1 MIVRGIRGAVTAAA
15 NDRASILDATSTL
28 LAEIIQANRL
38 EPESVAAVFFTTSAD
53 LNAAYPAE
61 AARAKGWTQVPLLC
75 SHEMVVPGGL
85 PACIR
90 VLMLVN
96 TDVAQIDIKHIY
108 LGGAAALRPDLRV
121 S

>member
-1 MIVRGIRGAVTAAA
+1 MITRGIRGAVTAAA
-15 NDRASILDATSTL
+15 NDRDAILDATSAL
-28 LAEIIQANRL
+28 LAELVRANSL
-38 EPESVAAVFFTTSAD
+38 EPEAVAAVFFTTSAD

-61 AARAKGWTQVPLLC
+61 AARAKGWTHVPLLC

-96 TDVAQIDIKHIY
+96 TDVAQTDIKHIY
-108 LGGAAALRPDLRV
+108 LGGAASLRPDLRAP
-121 S
+121 

>member
-1 MIVRGIRGAVTAAA
+1 MVTRGIRGAITASA
-15 NDRASILDATSTL
+15 NDRGAILEATSTL

-38 EPESVAAVFFTTSAD
+38 SPETVAAVFFTTSAD

-61 AARAKGWTQVPLLC
+61 AARAKGWTHVPLLC

-96 TDVAQIDIKHIY
+96 TDAAQADIRHIY
-108 LGGAAALRPDLRV
+108 LGGAAALRPDLQAP
-121 S
+121 